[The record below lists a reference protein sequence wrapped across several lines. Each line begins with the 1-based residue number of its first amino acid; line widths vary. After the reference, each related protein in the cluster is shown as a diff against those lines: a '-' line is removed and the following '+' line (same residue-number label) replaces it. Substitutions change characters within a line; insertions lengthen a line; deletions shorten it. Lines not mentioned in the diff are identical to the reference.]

1 MTRYLRL
8 LTEEIEHETR
18 QRVQRVSAALFQ
30 GLSWLHESGD
40 PRLVR
45 IVERHGWGLGR
56 LEVVCDLAAFTQ
68 IVVGPLASSGLVR
81 AKSGVGR
88 TIPVRHGVDLRFDER
103 HARDVMNMLNAFV
116 RMADRLNIR
125 MRWLRCSHARDL
137 AFLMDRALAN
147 ADGQ

>member
-8 LTEEIEHETR
+8 LTEELEHETR

-103 HARDVMNMLNAFV
+103 GLMHVGGGARAQRFLNSSTHALYSGDSTNSEYSGASSTP
-116 RMADRLNIR
+116 
-125 MRWLRCSHARDL
+125 LRS
-137 AFLMDRALAN
+137 
-147 ADGQ
+147 